1 MDYEGIYRKTGGSGQ
16 SKAITSLF
24 ERGNYEAFD
33 LCDSDAFN
41 DISSVTSVMKNY
53 FRSLPNPLLTYTL
66 HEAFVS
72 AAGEYFLF
80 MICTSVDYVCTV
92 IREPESKAKSLR
104 DLVTQ
109 LPSEHYHTLSY
120 LMLHLHR

>member
-1 MDYEGIYRKTGGSGQ
+1 MRVFIVKPVVMDNRRRLPR
-16 SKAITSLF
+16 LF

-72 AAGEYFLF
+72 AASELF
-80 MICTSVDYVCTV
+80 VV
-92 IREPESKAKSLR
+92 I
-104 DLVTQ
+104 
-109 LPSEHYHTLSY
+109 LSR
-120 LMLHLHR
+120 MLD